1 MNGLRMSRRKE
12 TNYIVIHSTLT
23 KPNSNI
29 NIRTVDEWH
38 RKRGLLKVGYHFFI
52 RRDGCIEV
60 GRGPNDIGAH
70 TKDHDSDSVSVCMAG
85 GLNTRGVTA
94 PDYSKEQLESL
105 FVLIK
110 TLKYMYSDAQVVG
123 HRDLS
128 KTDCPSFD
136 VKEWWSI
143 NEDNAGLLKY
153 KVGGSG
159 VWVN

>member
-1 MNGLRMSRRKE
+1 MSKRKE

-52 RRDGCIEV
+52 KRNGCIEV

-94 PDYSKEQLESL
+94 PDYTKGQLESL
-105 FVLIK
+105 FVLVK
-110 TLKYMYSDAQVVG
+110 TLKYMYSDAEVVG

-136 VKEWWSI
+136 VKEWWCVH
-143 NEDNAGLLKY
+143 EDDTCVRLKR

-159 VWVN
+159 VWAEY

>member
-1 MNGLRMSRRKE
+1 MNGLRMSKRKE

-52 RRDGCIEV
+52 KRGGQIEV

-85 GLNTRGVTA
+85 GLNTRGIVA
-94 PDYSKEQLESL
+94 PDYAKEQLESL

-110 TLKYMYSDAQVVG
+110 TLKYMYSNAQVVG

-136 VKEWWSI
+136 VKEWWTI

-159 VWVN
+159 VWIN

>member
-12 TNYIVIHSTLT
+12 TNHIVIHSTQT
-23 KPNSNI
+23 KPNANI
-29 NIRTVDEWH
+29 SIRTVDEWH

-52 RRDGCIEV
+52 RRDGLIEV
-60 GRGPNDIGAH
+60 GRGPNEIGAH
-70 TKDHDSDSVSVCMAG
+70 IKEHDSDSVSVCLAG

-94 PDYSKEQLESL
+94 PDYSIGLLESL
-105 FVLIK
+105 FVLVK
-110 TLKYMYSDAQVVG
+110 TLKYMYSDAKVVG

-128 KTDCPSFD
+128 ETECPSFD
-136 VKEWWSI
+136 VKEWWI
-143 NEDNAGLLKY
+143 MNEDNAGLLKY

>member
-1 MNGLRMSRRKE
+1 MSKRNE
-12 TNYIVIHSTLT
+12 TNYIVIHSSNT
-23 KPNSNI
+23 KPNADIS
-29 NIRTVDEWH
+29 IRDVDEWH
-38 RKRGLLKVGYHFFI
+38 RKSGLLKVGYHFFI
-52 RRDGCIEV
+52 RREGLIDV
-60 GRGPNDIGAH
+60 GRSPNEIGAH
-70 TKDHDSDSVSVCMAG
+70 TKEHDVDSVSVCLAG

-94 PDYSKEQLESL
+94 PDYSKGQLESL

-110 TLKYMYSDAQVVG
+110 TLKYMYSDAKIVG

-128 KTDCPSFD
+128 ETECPSFD
-136 VKEWWSI
+136 VKEWWAI

>member
-1 MNGLRMSRRKE
+1 MSRRKE
-12 TNYIVIHSTLT
+12 TNHIVIHSTQT
-23 KPNSNI
+23 KPNANI
-29 NIRTVDEWH
+29 SIRTVDEWH

-52 RRDGCIEV
+52 RRDGLIEV
-60 GRGPNDIGAH
+60 GRGPNEIGAH
-70 TKDHDSDSVSVCMAG
+70 IKEHDSASVSVCLAG

-94 PDYSKEQLESL
+94 PDYSKGQLESL
-105 FVLIK
+105 FVLVK
-110 TLKYMYSDAQVVG
+110 TLKYMYSDAKVVG

-128 KTDCPSFD
+128 ETECPSFD
-136 VKEWWSI
+136 VKEWWII